1 MMTYD
6 EIKANGYAHI
16 KAEVSSDI
24 DVIKTL
30 AGIVAAC
37 IADMEKDTNTN
48 QKELIIGKEFIKAG
62 FIKLCHS
69 CDNNI

>member
-30 AGIVAAC
+30 ADIVGAV
-37 IADMEKDTNTN
+37 IEDMEKDTTIN
-48 QKELIIGKEFIKAG
+48 QKELLVGKEFIKKG

-69 CDNNI
+69 CDKPI